1 MAGDWIKMQI
11 GLDTSPE
18 VIAISSALDITE
30 ANVVGCLFRLWC
42 WADQH
47 TENGNALGV
56 TKKWVDRYIS
66 VSGFADALSNV
77 GWLVSTDDGLTIP
90 NFDRHNGKTA
100 KHRAK
105 TNRRVAEH
113 RNRNGASV
121 TDRAQKA
128 LPEKKREEKKNKNIK
143 KRYTPLFES
152 FWSLWPAQ
160 RKQGKAAAFKAWQK
174 AIKSETPDKIMTA
187 ARNFAKSPKAHG
199 EYCPQP
205 ATWLNQERWLDHPDS
220 WNDGTVIV
228 KPKTKTAEQ
237 RKREEYVSALHVEL
251 RRMVKAGEGTTDKA
265 EELKKEIEKYE
276 T

>member
-30 ANVVGCLFRLWC
+30 SNVVGCLFRLWC

-47 TENGNALGV
+47 TENGNAVGV
-56 TKKWVDRYIS
+56 TENWVDRYIS
-66 VSGFADALSNV
+66 VAGFAHAMSNV

-90 NFDRHNGKTA
+90 NFDRHNGKSA

-105 TNRRVAEH
+105 SNRRVAEH
-113 RNRNGASV
+113 RKRNGASV

-128 LPEKKREEKKNKNIK
+128 LPEKRREEKRNKNIK
-143 KRYTPLFES
+143 KRYSPLFES

-174 AIKSETPDKIMTA
+174 AIKSETPDAIMTA
-187 ARNFAKSPKAHG
+187 AKNFAKSPKAHG

-220 WNDGTVIV
+220 WNDGTVII
-228 KPKTKTAEQ
+228 KPKTKTDEQ

-265 EELKKEIEKYE
+265 EELKKEIAKYE